1 VGQKYEVMNMFLL
14 NEGKII
20 IKQFRRE
27 R

>member
-1 VGQKYEVMNMFLL
+1 MNMFLL